1 MKKKGIIIEGF
12 CFTDEKVAQQAKRE
26 ADGVR
31 YIKENTDMEN
41 PEMVLQLYH
50 KLITEQLFET
60 PIGIGFL
67 KELRDY
73 LAAAPGIEE
82 QELDTIPTEVLLQEA
97 EVRNAKRE
105 KTADRARMEK
115 KLVQVKKNLRTSMMV
130 NLFLILVIIG
140 MLIVTLTS
148 DQPNIINYENK
159 LIDKYAQWQQELEER
174 EQAVKEKEQELE
186 LTP

>member
-1 MKKKGIIIEGF
+1 MFHYFLSFFLGRKF
-12 CFTDEKVAQQAKRE
+12 R
-26 ADGVR
+26 
-31 YIKENTDMEN
+31 
-41 PEMVLQLYH
+41 L
-50 KLITEQLFET
+50 
-60 PIGIGFL
+60 GFL

-73 LAAAPGIEE
+73 LAETPGIRE
-82 QELDTIPTEVLLQEA
+82 QELDTIPTEMLLQEA

-115 KLVQVKKNLRTSMMV
+115 KLIQVKKKLRISMMV
-130 NLFLILVIIG
+130 NLFLILVSIG
-140 MLIVTLTS
+140 MLIVTLMS
-148 DQPNIINYENK
+148 DQPNIVNYENK